1 MIPFRRLKASD
12 RERIHP
18 VFYSDGK
25 QNSEYSFN
33 NLFLWG
39 RQEVAEVC
47 GCICGFC
54 HWGGRSMYLFPQGDG
69 DKLQALL
76 ALISD
81 AKQRGIPLRLC
92 GLSREE
98 VTFLEQKLP
107 GRFRTFPVR
116 DTFDYVYDITRLSN
130 LSGRKL
136 QQKRNHIHR
145 FEEAYPDWCV
155 EKITLANLPQCR
167 EMVAQWYARH
177 EEAYGEGD
185 FAMEQDAIRLCFE
198 NYNALEMEGL
208 LLRAGGEIVAV
219 TMGNRTSAD
228 TFDVNFEKAYSDIQG
243 AYPLI
248 NRSFARYL
256 QEKYPELLWLNREDD
271 MGIPGLRKAKESYHP
286 DVLAEK
292 FNALLLE
299 EIEDGI
305 PESAS
310 C

>member
-1 MIPFRRLKASD
+1 MIPFRRLKISD
-12 RERIHP
+12 RSQVHP

-54 HWGGRSMYLFPQGDG
+54 HWGGRSMYLFPQGQG
-69 DKLQALL
+69 DQLQALRC
-76 ALISD
+76 LIDD

-92 GLSREE
+92 GLSLDE
-98 VTFLEQKLP
+98 VAFLEEFFP
-107 GRFRTFPVR
+107 GRFRVSSAR
-116 DTFDYVYDITRLSN
+116 DTFDYVYDITRLAS

-136 QQKRNHIHR
+136 SQKRNHIHR
-145 FEEAYPDWCV
+145 FEENYPDWRV
-155 EKITLANLPQCR
+155 ERIAKENLLQCR
-167 EMVAQWYARH
+167 EMVAQWYVRH
-177 EEAYGEGD
+177 DALYGEGD
-185 FAMEQDAIRLCFE
+185 FAMEQDAVRLCFE
-198 NYNALEMEGL
+198 HFFDLQMEGL
-208 LLRAGGEIVAV
+208 LLRVNGEIVAV
-219 TMGNRTSAD
+219 TMGSRTSED
-228 TFDVNFEKAYSDIQG
+228 TFDVNFEKAYSDMQG

-256 QEKYPELLWLNREDD
+256 HEKYPELLWLNREDD

-286 DVLAEK
+286 DRLTEK

-299 EIEDGI
+299 DENGL
-305 PESAS
+305 SAS
-310 C
+310 GSC